1 MASKL
6 KALTCFAVVKQVR
19 AFEFRK
25 VGMRKQDDVV
35 RIFHNAVTT
44 LTATVRAYLEVA
56 LEEDG
61 SRKTDVEV
69 GFG

>member
-19 AFEFRK
+19 AFEFREL
-25 VGMRKQDDVV
+25 GMRKQDDVV
-35 RIFHNAVTT
+35 RIFHNAVT
-44 LTATVRAYLEVA
+44 VRSYLEVA